1 VEDEKKK
8 NEEQEEEKAKTPA
21 ELMKEMQEAHAAA
34 LAKLQKELEDE
45 KSAHAKDVKDLLLNG
60 KKSGNGAVDR
70 VEEIRQK
77 MRKKYYK

>member
-1 VEDEKKK
+1 MEDEKK
-8 NEEQEEEKAKTPA
+8 NEEQEQQAKTPA

-34 LAKLQKELEDE
+34 MAELQKKLDEE
-45 KSAHAKDVKDLLLNG
+45 KSAHAKDVKELLLNG

>member
-1 VEDEKKK
+1 MDDEKK
-8 NEEQEEEKAKTPA
+8 NEGQEEQAKTPA
-21 ELMKEMQEAHAAA
+21 EIMKEMQEAHAAE
-34 LAKLQKELEDE
+34 LAKLKKELDDE

-60 KKSGNGAVDR
+60 KKSGDGAIDR

>member
-1 VEDEKKK
+1 MDDEKKT
-8 NEEQEEEKAKTPA
+8 EAQDEQATTPA
-21 ELMKEMQEAHAAA
+21 DLMKETQEAHAAA

-70 VEEIRQK
+70 VEEIRKK

>member
-1 VEDEKKK
+1 MEDEKK
-8 NEEQEEEKAKTPA
+8 NEEQEEKAKTPA
-21 ELMKEMQEAHAAA
+21 ELMKEMQEAHAAE
-34 LAKLQKELEDE
+34 LAKLKKELEDE

-60 KKSGNGAVDR
+60 KKSGDGAVDR

>member
-1 VEDEKKK
+1 MEDEKK
-8 NEEQEEEKAKTPA
+8 NEEKEEQAKTPA
-21 ELMKEMQEAHAAA
+21 ELMKEMQEAHAAEI
-34 LAKLQKELEDE
+34 AKLKRELDDE

-60 KKSGNGAVDR
+60 KKSGDGAVDR

>member
-1 VEDEKKK
+1 MDDEKKI
-8 NEEQEEEKAKTPA
+8 EEQEEQAKTPA

-77 MRKKYYK
+77 MRKKYYR

>member
-1 VEDEKKK
+1 MEDEKK
-8 NEEQEEEKAKTPA
+8 NEEQEQQAKTPA

-34 LAKLQKELEDE
+34 IAELQKKLDEE
-45 KSAHAKDVKDLLLNG
+45 KSAHAKDVKELLLNG
-60 KKSGNGAVDR
+60 KKGGNGAVDR